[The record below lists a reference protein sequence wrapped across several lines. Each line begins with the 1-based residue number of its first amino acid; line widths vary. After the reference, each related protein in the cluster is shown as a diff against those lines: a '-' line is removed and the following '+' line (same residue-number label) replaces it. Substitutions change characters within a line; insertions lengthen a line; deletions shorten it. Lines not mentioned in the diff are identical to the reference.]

1 MVDDDPAPATPPTP
15 QPPVVEEPTVQPLQ
29 VLGKQDVAEV
39 LGQFPHKDAMPADW
53 AEPRVISKLL
63 QNHQL
68 AFETWKRA
76 AMEGAL
82 DSTPRSSMEF
92 TTTTPGPLGEDY
104 TVRAGKVAVPTGMT
118 PPAPLPPVFSARLP
132 NAAEDDISVRAGIAY
147 PAPDPCHVDGPPRE
161 VTGMAVRARVRFD
174 DDSVGDG
181 DGPRL
186 DTNASV
192 RFGRNVASAP
202 EDYARKFG
210 HYHDLPNGEANI
222 DSNDSQHL
230 QAMPS
235 LQGMGGVDVVY
246 GHSKVRC
253 PQGVE

>member
-1 MVDDDPAPATPPTP
+1 M
-15 QPPVVEEPTVQPLQ
+15 QPLK
-29 VLGKQDVAEV
+29 VLAKQDVAEV

-92 TTTTPGPLGEDY
+92 TTTTAGPRGEDF
-104 TVRAGKVAVPTGMT
+104 TVRAGKVAVPPGMT
-118 PPAPLPPVFSARLP
+118 PPTPLPPVFSARLP
-132 NAAEDDISVRAGIAY
+132 NAVEDDISVRAGIAY
-147 PAPDPCHVDGPPRE
+147 PAPDLNHVDAAPRE
-161 VTGMAVRARVRFD
+161 VAGVAVRPRVRFED
-174 DDSVGDG
+174 AVAELGG
-181 DGPRL
+181 HDGPSEDRL

-202 EDYARKFG
+202 EEYARKFG
-210 HYHDLPNGEANI
+210 HYHDLAGGDPGI
-222 DSNDSQHL
+222 DSNDSQQL
-230 QAMPS
+230 QTLPS
-235 LQGMGGVDVVY
+235 LQEGMSGVDVVY
-246 GHSKVRC
+246 GHSK
-253 PQGVE
+253 GGA